1 MAFVKSL
8 SARNPIEQK
17 TVQHLAKAYL
27 IESWLSSDLC
37 ESSLLN
43 MCSNDRRKMC
53 PKRTHEMQL
62 PNLEIHAVAAYVNEL
77 LKIRN
82 CNMFVFSP
90 VGRLARADQSKP
102 MANNSEQ
109 LRVRLQILVGIKTE
123 SNTQKVVRR
132 EAPKGQ

>member
-1 MAFVKSL
+1 
-8 SARNPIEQK
+8 
-17 TVQHLAKAYL
+17 
-27 IESWLSSDLC
+27 
-37 ESSLLN
+37 